1 MEAVESDLVL
11 DPPQP
16 CAPRMKPSSTPTLQ
30 IFLPGSS
37 CPLSL
42 PSSPAP
48 GWPRGFLNPSAP
60 LGSLPRPQAHPSLA
74 VVHQVLPTN
83 SSQAAASPS
92 LAHKLENTLGVGRGG
107 RWPLSPHQSG
117 HSVAVRRTEPPYGPS
132 GMVTLGG
139 ARLALAVWPA
149 LPSGSGLQEPAPP
162 SLPSPE
168 GCRVTTVPAL
178 APQKSQVSPVPC
190 ICRRREPRPPRP
202 PLSKYLDRMP
212 PPHPRGASGHLLA
225 RPAPRR
231 PGQGLSTNCLE
242 LPEAGVTGSSL
253 RNTLGNSKASQEAT
267 PPEGGSHH
275 SHCVRTAPW
284 QGLRRPPVWTYP
296 PFMQGVGWRRGAQ
309 SAAAFL

>member
-1 MEAVESDLVL
+1 MAPES
-11 DPPQP
+11 PPKWTQ
-16 CAPRMKPSSTPTLQ
+16 
-30 IFLPGSS
+30 
-37 CPLSL
+37 
-42 PSSPAP
+42 
-48 GWPRGFLNPSAP
+48 
-60 LGSLPRPQAHPSLA
+60 
-74 VVHQVLPTN
+74 
-83 SSQAAASPS
+83 
-92 LAHKLENTLGVGRGG
+92 
-107 RWPLSPHQSG
+107 
-117 HSVAVRRTEPPYGPS
+117 HSVRRTEPPYGPS